1 MRINLKKEFFGD
13 REFTLVENDSM
24 RAVAFCY
31 STGVEAIRVE
41 NSKGYFIILPFQ
53 GQQIWRANFLGKD
66 LVMKTHFDEPV
77 ATTEY
82 LKTYGGFFLH
92 CGICACGVPQSDD
105 NHPLHGETPNA
116 VYDNAYI
123 ECNDEYIAV
132 GGALEYNMAFKRHHI
147 FSPQCRL
154 YKDDTVLKVH
164 VSIENKRH
172 ESMEYMYLAH
182 INFHPI
188 DGAELIYS
196 ADYKKNKVH
205 KFLGDNMTE
214 EDAKALM
221 DYMNAVEK
229 DSSLHHKV
237 GAAGQKYDPEVCFTV
252 YYNGD
257 EDNRAYTMQ
266 YTDEGACYV
275 SHPTDYL
282 PIGIRWIAR
291 TCDEDSMGMV
301 LPATSEH
308 LGYSNAK
315 RAGQV
320 KVLEP
325 MGKIEFMIEAGYIDK
340 KKADEVKEKI
350 EKINA

>member
-1 MRINLKKEFFGD
+1 M
-13 REFTLVENDSM
+13 VENEFM
-24 RAVAFCY
+24 RAVGFRY

-41 NSKGYFIILPFQ
+41 NSKGCFIILPFQ

-66 LVMKTHFDEPV
+66 LVMKTQLEEPV
-77 ATTEY
+77 STTEY
-82 LKTYGGFFLH
+82 LKTYGGFLLH

-132 GGALEYNMAFKRHHI
+132 GGSLEYNVAFTRHHI

-188 DGAELIYS
+188 DGAKLIYS
-196 ADYKKNKVH
+196 ADYRKNKVH
-205 KFLGDNMTE
+205 KRIGENVE
-214 EDAKALM
+214 KNKAAALM
-221 DYMNAVEK
+221 DYMNALEEN
-229 DSSLHHKV
+229 SSLHHKV
-237 GAAGQKYDPEVCFTV
+237 GGEGQLYDPEVCFTI
-252 YYNGD
+252 YYDGD
-257 EDNRAYTMQ
+257 ENNRAYTLQ
-266 YTDEGACYV
+266 YNNEGACYV

-282 PIGIRWIAR
+282 PYAIRWIAR
-291 TCDEDSMGMV
+291 TGDEDSMGMV
-301 LPATSEH
+301 LPATCEH

-315 RAGQV
+315 RDGQV
-320 KVLEP
+320 KILEP
-325 MGKIEFMIEAGYIDK
+325 MGKIEFVIEAGYLDK
-340 KKADEVKEKI
+340 NRADKIKEKI